1 MLLKGEGA
9 AVVVEVFRLGMQD
22 FGEDAGSVELRV
34 VVLVAGPVGEDIL
47 VGRVTVQV
55 KEVEKLASEFVPER
69 TAHLL

>member
-1 MLLKGEGA
+1 
-9 AVVVEVFRLGMQD
+9 MQD

-55 KEVEKLASEFVPER
+55 KEVEKLASELVPER
-69 TAHLL
+69 AAHLL